1 MRCHLALVSTV
12 FPRCWLN
19 SLEITSVFPLSKMEA
34 PFMRAAGTQLGQWEQ
49 FYSLSSTVC
58 SLVNRERSR
67 GRNCAQWHPSD
78 LQSPT
83 WGLWANNKAYIRS
96 IGLPSLQWNRILTF
110 GINSHTAAAW
120 MEPPASALWDHI
132 IPGPF
137 WLWARRKVY
146 EPRNI
151 LWVLLTGVVSVLEN
165 AHSFSY
171 YSRKTV
177 FKVLF

>member
-120 MEPPASALWDHI
+120 MESPASALWDHI

-137 WLWARRKVY
+137 WLWARRKV
-146 EPRNI
+146 
-151 LWVLLTGVVSVLEN
+151 
-165 AHSFSY
+165 
-171 YSRKTV
+171 
-177 FKVLF
+177 